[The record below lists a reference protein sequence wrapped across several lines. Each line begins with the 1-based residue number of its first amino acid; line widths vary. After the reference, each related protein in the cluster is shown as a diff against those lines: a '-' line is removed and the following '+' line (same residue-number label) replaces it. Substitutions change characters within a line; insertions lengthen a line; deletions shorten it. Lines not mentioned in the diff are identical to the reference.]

1 MDSFIKGS
9 YMIFFYYDLDRFRS
23 LDYDSKIFLNKNLFI
38 IIFWEKFYENVY
50 CNFFFKGNV
59 LYFILKEFYL
69 IVLFKLILD

>member
-38 IIFWEKFYENVY
+38 IILWEKFYENVY
-50 CNFFFKGNV
+50 CIFFFKGNV

-69 IVLFKLILD
+69 IVSFKLILD